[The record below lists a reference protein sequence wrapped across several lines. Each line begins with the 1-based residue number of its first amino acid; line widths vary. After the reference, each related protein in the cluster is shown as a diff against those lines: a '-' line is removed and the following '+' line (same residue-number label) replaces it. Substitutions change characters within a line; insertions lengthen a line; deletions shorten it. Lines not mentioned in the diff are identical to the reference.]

1 MPTQM
6 PPPPRPPSSQGTNRY
21 LVSYDLL
28 GNPSHQRYERIDSV
42 LKSKYRA
49 TEVLLSDWIL
59 NTEESGPSIF
69 NTLRGLTAACPEQVG
84 HGGAGDPHM
93 RALQGS
99 FPGFSAP

>member
-1 MPTQM
+1 MSTQM
-6 PPPPRPPSSQGTNRY
+6 PPPPRPPSSEGTNRY

-28 GNPSHQRYERIDSV
+28 GNPSHQRYEQIDSV

-69 NTLRGLTAACPEQVG
+69 NTLRGLIQSDDRLLVVTITGNPIIAN
-84 HGGAGDPHM
+84 
-93 RALQGS
+93 RKR
-99 FPGFSAP
+99 